1 LAAVGAL
8 QIKRT
13 NQRLEAVHW
22 LEALGKKA
30 ALRWPIRVAIFT
42 DNLKPLG
49 KKAIVRR
56 RDVRFVEFQ
65 SFFSVPPSSLLV
77 FKAFPYALTL
87 LLNFCR
93 TFGFSSNLLLPL
105 PLHLSLFIFVFILA
119 RRHARAVVQNGKAR
133 GETLA

>member
-77 FKAFPYALTL
+77 FKPFRML
-87 LLNFCR
+87 LLYYL
-93 TFGFSSNLLLPL
+93 TSAVHLGF
-105 PLHLSLFIFVFILA
+105 HLIFSFHFLCTSLCLFSYSY
-119 RRHARAVVQNGKAR
+119 
-133 GETLA
+133 